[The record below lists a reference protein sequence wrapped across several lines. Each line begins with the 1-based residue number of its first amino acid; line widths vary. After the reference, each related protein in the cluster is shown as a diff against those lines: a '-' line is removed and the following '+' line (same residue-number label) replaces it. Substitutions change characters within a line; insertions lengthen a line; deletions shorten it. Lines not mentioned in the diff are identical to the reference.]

1 MLNLA
6 LRSCGFYINSTKHSK
21 NTWGSSFF
29 GEGSQSC
36 DSKHDTLF
44 GCTNTTF
51 TDQNGEPEGDVV
63 FVNTNCTSNERLEQ
77 GQDPRY
83 YSEVTVESIFLHQGE
98 SPSVSISEFQPFPP
112 KFRRQDPVGDETCF
126 RACLCGYTI
135 KWFGSADVIPST
147 SLAPYQV
154 CNCPQILGDYY
165 SIASVDGADKIYL
178 TSANTTLLKYYG
190 VLPCDARVRQ
200 SGSFSETFHSGLL
213 DPDDTSYARWLWV
226 SDNDLMTVPVGGGGP
241 YNLTDNTNLG
251 DFVTKNDYEC
261 FDNFDNMQLVI
272 DNYINQSY
280 RGVFDLESTGACNY
294 PTR

>member
-29 GEGSQSC
+29 GESSQSC

-63 FVNTNCTSNERLEQ
+63 FVNTNCTSNERLAQ

-83 YSEVTVESIFLHQGE
+83 YSELPIAFEGISDQQSVSLN
-98 SPSVSISEFQPFPP
+98 VSISGFQPFPP
-112 KFRRQDPVGDETCF
+112 EFQRQDPVGDETCF
-126 RACLCGYTI
+126 RACLCGYTLSL
-135 KWFGSADVIPST
+135 GGGGDLLPST

-154 CNCPQILGDYY
+154 CKCSQILGYYY
-165 SIASVDGADKIYL
+165 STRSVTSVPL
-178 TSANTTLLKYYG
+178 TSANITLLKYYG
-190 VLPCDARVRQ
+190 DLPCDAQVGQ
-200 SGSFSETFHSGLL
+200 SGSFTEAFYSGLGG
-213 DPDDTSYARWLWV
+213 DDGSLWLWV
-226 SDNDLMTVPVGGGGP
+226 ADNDSMTVPAGSGP

-272 DNYINQSY
+272 YNYINQSY